1 MMKTRL
7 TDNTF
12 TFLTLLLLIAIGFFI
27 VSHFT
32 PLHTDDYNYHFINSP
47 EEIRNVNPWPGFMSF
62 YTDNFAG
69 VARIVPHMF
78 VALFSDITGKGI
90 FNIFSTVGF
99 ILLCYLL
106 AAVATPDKRLRLPV
120 TLLAATL
127 IWFAIPGVFE
137 ACLWMAGACNYLFVA
152 IIILAFY
159 RSITSD
165 SPCVNPLW
173 SLPLWFAFGFLTG
186 WTNEGFTT
194 GLSAGCALHYIVLR
208 RDKLNARRIAM
219 LSGLLAGTMLICLT
233 PFNLYRFIIG
243 HSGDF
248 SLHASLMSIF
258 TSLSSM
264 TNIRIAFLLVIMAV
278 LLKVSRHVTKTE
290 TRDFIKKHSIIITAW
305 VVSFAFIVMAGHT
318 TGHSRFPTEFF
329 ALILLLS
336 VICRFLSAR
345 AVKISSL
352 SGGIAMAISF
362 IAVIPHT
369 KTNFDSFED
378 MRRQIIAGDTIITSD
393 NIYGNSYTS
402 RYSSTI
408 TKAMYNRPLS
418 ESKYIVSYY
427 DGTPG
432 AIILT
437 RAIYSMLTN
446 ADTTRTNHLIDP
458 DTRST
463 WVEITGRPIP
473 AKATLILHPVNP
485 DNLNFIERMLMPHM
499 DRYRMNSY
507 ETSDFTTLQ
516 LDGRHWLVI
525 KEYPFLT
532 PRIKE
537 VKIGLD

>member
-1 MMKTRL
+1 MKIRL
-7 TDNTF
+7 PENTF
-12 TFLTLLLLIAIGFFI
+12 TFLILLLLIAIGFFL

-32 PLHTDDYNYHFINSP
+32 PLYGDDYNYNFINSP
-47 EEIRNVNPWPGFMSF
+47 EEIRSVNPWPGFMSF

-78 VALFSDITGKGI
+78 VALFTDITGKGI

-106 AAVATPDKRLRLPV
+106 AAVATPDKKLRLPV
-120 TLLAATL
+120 TLLAAAL

-152 IIILAFY
+152 IIILIFY
-159 RSITSD
+159 RAIISD
-165 SPCVNPLW
+165 SPHVIPLW

-194 GLSAGCALHYIVLR
+194 GLSAGCAVYYIALR
-208 RDKLNARRIAM
+208 RDKLNTRRIAM
-219 LSGLLAGTMLICLT
+219 LSGLLTGTLLLCLT
-233 PFNLYRFIIG
+233 PFNLYRFMTG
-243 HSGDF
+243 HNGDT
-248 SLHASLMSIF
+248 SLLSSFMSIF
-258 TSLSSM
+258 SSMAAM
-264 TNIRIAFLLVIMAV
+264 TNIRIALLLIIVV
-278 LLKVSRHVTKTE
+278 LVLKVSHHVTKTE
-290 TRDFIKKHSIIITAW
+290 ARDFMKSHAIIITTW
-305 VVSFAFIVMAGHT
+305 VVSFAFIVLAGHT
-318 TGHSRFPTEFF
+318 TDHSRFPTEFF
-329 ALILLLS
+329 ALMLLLS

-369 KTNFDSFED
+369 KTNFDSFEE

-427 DGTPG
+427 GGTPG

-437 RAIYSMLTN
+437 RAIYSMLSN
-446 ADTTRTNHLIDP
+446 ADTIRTNHLIDP
-458 DTRST
+458 DTHST
-463 WVEITGRPIP
+463 WVDITGRPTP
-473 AKATLILHPVNP
+473 AKATLLLHPVNP
-485 DNLNFIERMLMPHM
+485 DDLNILERQLLPHM
-499 DRYRMNSY
+499 DRYRMNRY
-507 ETSDFTTLQ
+507 ETTDFVTI
-516 LDGRHWLVI
+516 DIDNRRWLVI

>member
-1 MMKTRL
+1 MKTRL
-7 TDNTF
+7 TENTF
-12 TFLTLLLLIAIGFFI
+12 TFLSLLLFIAIGFFI
-27 VSHFT
+27 VSHYT
-32 PLHTDDYNYHFINSP
+32 PLYGDDYNYHFINSP
-47 EEIRNVNPWPGFMSF
+47 EEIRSVNPWPGFMSF

-78 VALFSDITGKGI
+78 VALFTDITGKGI

-106 AAVATPDKRLRLPV
+106 ATVATPDKKLRLPV

-152 IIILAFY
+152 IIILIFY
-159 RSITSD
+159 RAITSD
-165 SPCVNPLW
+165 SSHVTPLW

-208 RDKLNARRIAM
+208 RDKLNTRRIAM
-219 LSGLLAGTMLICLT
+219 LSGLLTGTLLLCLT
-233 PFNLYRFIIG
+233 PFNLYRFMTG
-243 HSGDF
+243 HNGDT
-248 SLHASLMSIF
+248 SLLSSFMSIF
-258 TSLSSM
+258 SSMAAM
-264 TNIRIAFLLVIMAV
+264 TNIRIALLLVIV
-278 LLKVSRHVTKTE
+278 VFVLKVSRHVTKAE
-290 TRDFIKKHSIIITAW
+290 ARDFMKSHAIIITTW
-305 VVSFAFIVMAGHT
+305 VVSFAFIVLAGHT
-318 TGHSRFPTEFF
+318 TDHSRFPTEFF
-329 ALILLLS
+329 ALMLLLS

-352 SGGIAMAISF
+352 SGGIAMTISF

-369 KTNFDSFED
+369 KTNFDSFEE

-427 DGTPG
+427 GGTPG

-437 RAIYSMLTN
+437 RAIYSMLSN
-446 ADTTRTNHLIDP
+446 ADTIRTNHLIDP
-458 DTRST
+458 DTHST
-463 WVEITGRPIP
+463 WVDITGRPTP
-473 AKATLILHPVNP
+473 AKATLLLHPVNP
-485 DNLNFIERMLMPHM
+485 DDLNILERQLLPHM
-499 DRYRMNSY
+499 DRYRMNRY
-507 ETSDFTTLQ
+507 ETTDFVTI
-516 LDGRHWLVI
+516 DIDNRRWLVI

-532 PRIKE
+532 PRLKE
-537 VKIGLD
+537 VKIWLD

>member
-1 MMKTRL
+1 MKTRL
-7 TDNTF
+7 TENTF
-12 TFLTLLLLIAIGFFI
+12 TFLILLLLIAIGFFL
-27 VSHFT
+27 VSRFT
-32 PLHTDDYNYHFINSP
+32 PLYGDDYNYHFINSP
-47 EEIRNVNPWPGFMSF
+47 EEIRSVNPWPGFMSF

-78 VALFSDITGKGI
+78 VAFFTDITGKGI

-106 AAVATPDKRLRLPV
+106 AAVATPDKKLRLPV
-120 TLLAATL
+120 TLLAAAL

-152 IIILAFY
+152 IIILIFY
-159 RSITSD
+159 RAIISD
-165 SPCVNPLW
+165 SPHVIPLW

-194 GLSAGCALHYIVLR
+194 GLSAGCAVYYIVLR
-208 RDKLNARRIAM
+208 RDKLNTRRIAM
-219 LSGLLAGTMLICLT
+219 LSGLLTGTLLLCLT
-233 PFNLYRFIIG
+233 PFNLYRFMTG
-243 HSGDF
+243 HNGDATLHS
-248 SLHASLMSIF
+248 SLISIF
-258 TSLSSM
+258 SSLAAM
-264 TNIRIAFLLVIMAV
+264 TNIRIALLLIIMAV
-278 LLKVSRHVTKTE
+278 GLKISRHVTKAE
-290 TRDFIKKHSIIITAW
+290 ARDFMKSHAIIITTW
-305 VVSFAFIVMAGHT
+305 VVSFAFIVLAGHT
-318 TGHSRFPTEFF
+318 TDHSRFPTEFF
-329 ALILLLS
+329 ALMLLLS

-369 KTNFDSFED
+369 KTNFDSFEE

-427 DGTPG
+427 GGTPG

-437 RAIYSMLTN
+437 RAIYSMLSN
-446 ADTTRTNHLIDP
+446 ADTIRTNHLIDP
-458 DTRST
+458 DTHST
-463 WVEITGRPIP
+463 WVDITGRPTP
-473 AKATLILHPVNP
+473 AKATLLLHPVNP
-485 DNLNFIERMLMPHM
+485 DDLNILERQLLPHM
-499 DRYRMNSY
+499 DRYRMNRY
-507 ETSDFTTLQ
+507 ETTDFVTI
-516 LDGRHWLVI
+516 DIDNRRWLVI

-532 PRIKE
+532 PRLKE

>member
-1 MMKTRL
+1 MKIRL
-7 TDNTF
+7 PENTF
-12 TFLTLLLLIAIGFFI
+12 TFLILLLLIAIGFFL
-27 VSHFT
+27 VSRFT
-32 PLHTDDYNYHFINSP
+32 PLYGDDYNYHFINSP
-47 EEIRNVNPWPGFMSF
+47 EEIRSVNPWPGFMSF

-78 VALFSDITGKGI
+78 VAFFTDITGKGI

-106 AAVATPDKRLRLPV
+106 AAVATPDKKLRLPV
-120 TLLAATL
+120 TLLAAAL

-152 IIILAFY
+152 IIILIFY
-159 RSITSD
+159 RAIISD
-165 SPCVNPLW
+165 SPHVIPLW
-173 SLPLWFAFGFLTG
+173 NLPLWFVFGFLTG

-194 GLSAGCALHYIVLR
+194 GLSAGCAVYYIVLR
-208 RDKLNARRIAM
+208 RDKLNTRRIAM
-219 LSGLLAGTMLICLT
+219 LSGLLTGTLLLCLT
-233 PFNLYRFIIG
+233 PFNLYRFMTG
-243 HSGDF
+243 HNGDT
-248 SLHASLMSIF
+248 SLLSSFMSIF
-258 TSLSSM
+258 SSMAAM
-264 TNIRIAFLLVIMAV
+264 TNIRIALLLVIV
-278 LLKVSRHVTKTE
+278 VFVLKVSHHVTKAE
-290 TRDFIKKHSIIITAW
+290 ARDFMKSHTIIITTW
-305 VVSFAFIVMAGHT
+305 VVSFAFIVLAGHT
-318 TGHSRFPTEFF
+318 TDHSRFPTEFF
-329 ALILLLS
+329 ALMLLLS

-369 KTNFDSFED
+369 KTNFDSFEE

-427 DGTPG
+427 GGTPG

-437 RAIYSMLTN
+437 RAIYSMLSN
-446 ADTTRTNHLIDP
+446 ADTIRTNHLIDP
-458 DTRST
+458 DTHST
-463 WVEITGRPIP
+463 WVDITGRPTP
-473 AKATLILHPVNP
+473 AKATLLLHPVNP
-485 DNLNFIERMLMPHM
+485 DDLNILERQLLPHM
-499 DRYRMNSY
+499 DRYRMNRY
-507 ETSDFTTLQ
+507 ETTDFVTI
-516 LDGRHWLVI
+516 DIDNRRWLVI

-532 PRIKE
+532 RRLKE